1 MNMLLG
7 IDFNNCVSIR
17 RKAYDVDNP
26 VQPPQGGSS
35 GWKNVSY
42 LPATPLG
49 VELRRSSRDGE
60 SSLTP
65 SCPPS
70 GIARGYPHLR
80 PSVLLLKTVM
90 QDVLI

>member
-1 MNMLLG
+1 MFLG
-7 IDFNNCVSIR
+7 IDFNNYVSIR

-26 VQPPQGGSS
+26 VQAKCSS

-49 VELRRSSRDGE
+49 VELRRSSGDGE

-65 SCPPS
+65 SYAS
-70 GIARGYPHLR
+70 LARGYPHLR
-80 PSVLLLKTVM
+80 PAVLLLKTVM
-90 QDVLI
+90 HDVYI